1 MTVLF
6 VRPRRVPRRDYL
18 RGWFP
23 CLALI
28 VLALIAPR
36 AAEASTYLWQNAVDG
51 NWNDPANWTLVE
63 GPAGAG
69 YPNGS
74 GDTAQFGTASAV
86 HFTVTIPD
94 GVTVTVERIDFP
106 IFNHMTITG

>member
-6 VRPRRVPRRDYL
+6 VRPRWVPRRDYV
-18 RGWFP
+18 RGGFP
-23 CLALI
+23 YLALI

-36 AAEASTYLWQNAVDG
+36 AAEASTYRWQAAVDG

-74 GDTAQFGTASAV
+74 GDTAQFDGFRPCITPSPFLTASPSPPAGSS
-86 HFTVTIPD
+86 FDTVAATNP
-94 GVTVTVERIDFP
+94 
-106 IFNHMTITG
+106 